1 MGVGMDLKQL
11 RTFIRVAEA
20 GSLSRAS
27 DRMRLAQPALSRQ
40 IKMLETEIGTP
51 LFDRHARGME
61 LTEAGREL
69 LTRVS
74 GLVRQLEQ
82 CIDDIGAMPT
92 VVRGQ
97 VSLGLMPTVSRILAG
112 RVAERVSN
120 ELPDVFLRIV
130 ESYDG
135 HLVEWL
141 QRGEV
146 DVTLLYGPA
155 SDLHLRTS
163 ELLYEDLVLV
173 GPPSS
178 DLSPDRA
185 IKLQDVVS
193 LKLALPSKSHGLRSV
208 LEIAAAKAK
217 VSLPVAFEGDSFSVL
232 RDLVMRGLC
241 YTILPRSA
249 LHAEEEAGAL
259 KIAPIKPAVTRQLI
273 LALPSNRSDTHATRA
288 VVDVVIREMAAMVRA
303 GEWLAYPG
311 SALRDADLAPRN

>member
-1 MGVGMDLKQL
+1 MDLKQL

-40 IKMLETEIGTP
+40 IKMLETEIGTA

-69 LTRVS
+69 LSRVS

-92 VVRGQ
+92 LVRGQ
-97 VSLGLMPTVSRILAG
+97 VSLGLMPTASRILAG
-112 RVAERVSN
+112 RIAERVSR

-173 GPPSS
+173 GPADSTLTA
-178 DLSPDRA
+178 DQA
-185 IKLQDVVS
+185 VKLQDVAN

-208 LEIAAAKAK
+208 LELAAAKAK

-249 LHAEEEAGAL
+249 LRFEEEAGGL
-259 KIAPIKPAVTRQLI
+259 KVAPIKPAVTRQLI

-288 VVDVVIREMAAMVRA
+288 VVDVVIREMADMVLS
-303 GEWLAYPG
+303 GEWQAYPG
-311 SALRDADLAPRN
+311 NALRAVERAPVL

>member
-1 MGVGMDLKQL
+1 MDLKQL

-40 IKMLETEIGTP
+40 IKLLEAEIGTA

-61 LTEAGREL
+61 LTEAGRQL

-82 CIDDIGAMPT
+82 CIDDIGAMPK

-97 VSLGLMPTVSRILAG
+97 VALGLMPTVSRILAG
-112 RVAERVSN
+112 RVAERVSR

-146 DVTLLYGPA
+146 DVTLLYGPS
-155 SDLHLRTS
+155 SDLHLRTT

-173 GPPSS
+173 GPPDSELAA
-178 DLSPDRA
+178 DHEM
-185 IKLQDVVS
+185 KLRDVLG
-193 LKLALPSKSHGLRSV
+193 LKLALPSRSHGLRSV
-208 LEIAAAKAK
+208 LEAAAAKAR
-217 VSLPVAFEGDSFSVL
+217 VALPVAFEGDSFSVL

-241 YTILPRSA
+241 YTILPPSA
-249 LHAEEEAGAL
+249 LAAEVASGAL
-259 KIAPIKPAVTRQLI
+259 KIAPIRPAVTRQLI
-273 LALPSNRSDTHATRA
+273 LALPSSRSDTHATRA
-288 VVDVVIREMAAMVRA
+288 VVDVVISEMAGMVRA
-303 GEWLAYPG
+303 GEWRAYPG
-311 SALRDADLAPRN
+311 SALRATAMNAAE

>member
-1 MGVGMDLKQL
+1 MDLKQL
-11 RTFIRVAEA
+11 RSFIRVAEA

-40 IKMLETEIGTP
+40 IKMLEDEIGRP

-69 LTRVS
+69 LNRVS

-92 VVRGQ
+92 IVRGQ
-97 VSLGLMPTVSRILAG
+97 VSFGLMPTVSRLLAG
-112 RVAERVSN
+112 RVVERVAH
-120 ELPDVFLRIV
+120 ELPEVFLRVV

-141 QRGEV
+141 QRGEI
-146 DVTLLYGPA
+146 DATLLYGPA
-155 SDLHLRTS
+155 SDLHLRTA

-173 GPPSS
+173 GPPDSG
-178 DLSPDRA
+178 LSPDKAVR
-185 IKLQDVVS
+185 LEDVVN
-193 LKLALPSKSHGLRSV
+193 LKLALPSRSHGLRSV
-208 LEIAAAKAK
+208 MEIAAAKAR

-241 YTILPRSA
+241 HTILPRSA
-249 LHAEEEAGAL
+249 LTAEERAGTI
-259 KIAPIKPAVTRQLI
+259 KVAPIKPAVTRQLI
-273 LALPSNRSDTHATRA
+273 LALPSNRSETHATRA
-288 VVDVVIREMAAMVRA
+288 VVDVVKREMAAMLRS
-303 GEWLAYPG
+303 GEWQAYPG
-311 SALRDADLAPRN
+311 NALREILA

>member
-1 MGVGMDLKQL
+1 MDLKQL

-40 IKMLETEIGTP
+40 IKMLEAEIGTP

-69 LTRVS
+69 VTRVS

-82 CIDDIGAMPT
+82 CIDDIRSMPS

-112 RVAERVSN
+112 RIAERVSK
-120 ELPDVFLRIV
+120 ELPEVFLRIV

-141 QRGEV
+141 QRGEI
-146 DVTLLYGPA
+146 DATLLYGPS
-155 SDLHLRTS
+155 SDLHLRTE

-173 GPPSS
+173 GPKDSG
-178 DLSPDRA
+178 LSPDNV
-185 IKLQDVVS
+185 IKLADAAT

-208 LEIAAAKAK
+208 LELAAAKSK
-217 VSLPVAFEGDSFSVL
+217 VTLNVAFEGDAFSVL
-232 RDLVMRGLC
+232 RDLVIRGLC
-241 YTILPRSA
+241 HTILPRSA
-249 LHAEEEAGAL
+249 LKVEEEAGLLRVAR
-259 KIAPIKPAVTRQLI
+259 IKPALTRQLI

-288 VVDVVIREMAAMVRA
+288 VVDLVVQEMAQMVRS
-303 GEWLAYPG
+303 GEWQAYPG
-311 SALRDADLAPRN
+311 SALRDKSGPPPATG